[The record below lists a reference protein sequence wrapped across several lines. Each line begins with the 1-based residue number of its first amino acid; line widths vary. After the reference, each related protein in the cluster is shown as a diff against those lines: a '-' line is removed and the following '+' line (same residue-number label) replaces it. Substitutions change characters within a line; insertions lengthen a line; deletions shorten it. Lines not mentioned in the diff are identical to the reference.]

1 MDEFKQS
8 KLEEKNRLFESL
20 KQDNAYRRRV
30 KYVVKTHTEWV
41 DNCLRALVDR
51 IGFKC
56 DGFALVGVGGYG
68 RRQLNP
74 YSDIDILLLSNKAHS
89 GGVDGIVR
97 RVLDFFY
104 FLGYEIS
111 VSVRSVEE
119 CVEYSK
125 KDDTIRTSLLD
136 SRLICGDE
144 KLFGNYLNVL
154 NSKIIGDG
162 REQFIEK
169 KLEYMKARYKKF
181 GGTVFVLEP
190 NVKEGV
196 GSLRDYHTLLWV
208 SKVLFGTKNLLDLKK
223 MGKIEDNDYRKLIDA
238 LYFLWQIRNAL
249 HFEFK
254 KKNDVLFLDAREKI
268 AHQLNFGDTTRL
280 TSSEK
285 LIRRYY
291 YAARNVK
298 NIVNRYL
305 DIFLSKNG
313 KNEYFFLDDK
323 ISINGNVQLKGDL
336 SLYNLFEAFF
346 YSGLY
351 SKPINPKD
359 VGKLRR
365 VLPSISKKRSDRH
378 LSFIFR
384 QLLSL
389 NKPVFETLSEM
400 HEYGVLDRYIPEFG
414 NICCLSKDGL
424 YHKYTVDEHSLQAI
438 KSLDDLYEYDI
449 PKTFLMRLKNAW
461 VNLKPHNR
469 FVLRLACLLHDIGK
483 IKQGKH
489 EVVGYEMSKSI
500 ADRLNLGRDLK
511 EKLGFLVKNHLLIS
525 SIISTRD
532 VDDPK
537 TLEDLL
543 NVVDTK
549 EKLVL
554 LSLLTY
560 ADLKAVND
568 NVWTSWKEDL
578 LESLYL
584 KAMFHF
590 ENRDYDEYL
599 KLNAADSKR
608 KIKVILG
615 SDYSDLIEKFPDSIF
630 NDIRFDVMAQYIK
643 DIKDTGRNA
652 FVYREKSSEAAK
664 VVVYYKNKF
673 GFFNEISGI
682 LACLD
687 ASIVTAK
694 SYDLLD
700 GKIVDVFTV
709 KVNDASELDDFKIED
724 LISEVESGEFDLEA
738 CMESKKRRFL
748 NRLEKLKLE
757 MSLQN
762 VDVIVDNNQSELYT
776 VIRVYA
782 PDRIGLVY
790 YITKVL
796 VEFELQVG
804 MFILDT
810 KGSMAVDTFYVVD
823 KGFKKIYSQKLID
836 LIKSRLYEVLV

>member
-1 MDEFKQS
+1 MEELKQS
-8 KLEEKNRLFESL
+8 KLEEKDRLFESL
-20 KQDNAYRRRV
+20 KKDNVYRRRV
-30 KYVVKTHTEWV
+30 RYVVKTHTNWV
-41 DNCLRALVDR
+41 DSCLQALIYR

-56 DGFALVGVGGYG
+56 NGFAFVGVGGYG

-74 YSDIDILLLSNKAHS
+74 CSDIDILLLSKTSHNDS
-89 GGVDGIVR
+89 LDDVVR
-97 RVLDFFY
+97 QILDFFY

-111 VSVRSVEE
+111 VSARSIDE
-119 CVEYSK
+119 CVEYSRQ
-125 KDDTIRTSLLD
+125 DDTIKTTLVD
-136 SRLICGDE
+136 SRLVCGDDE
-144 KLFGNYLNVL
+144 LFSEYLNVL
-154 NSKIIGDG
+154 NTSIIGEN
-162 REQFIEK
+162 RERFIEK
-169 KLEYMKARYKKF
+169 KLEYMRARYKRF

-208 SKVLFGTKNLLDLKK
+208 SKVLFGAKNLLDLKK
-223 MGKIEDNDYRKLIDA
+223 IGKIEESDYRKLIDA

-254 KKNDVLFLDAREKI
+254 KKNDILFLDAREKI
-268 AHQLNFGDTTRL
+268 ASQLNFKSTTRL
-280 TSSEK
+280 TGSEK

-305 DIFLSKNG
+305 DIFLSKEERT
-313 KNEYFFLDDK
+313 KSFFLDEK
-323 ISINGNVQLKGDL
+323 ILINGNVQFKGDL
-336 SLYNLFEAFF
+336 SVYDLFHSFF

-351 SKPINPKD
+351 SKLVNPKD
-359 VGKLRR
+359 VSKIRK
-365 VLPSISKKRSDRH
+365 VLSSVSKKRSDKH

-389 NKPVFETLSEM
+389 NKPISEVLSEM

-414 NICCLSKDGL
+414 NICCLSKDGF
-424 YHKYTVDEHSLQAI
+424 YHKYTVDEHSLQAV
-438 KSLDDLYEYDI
+438 KVLDDLYEYDI

-461 VNLKPHNR
+461 VNLKPHNK

-489 EVVGYEMSKSI
+489 EIVGSEMSETI
-500 ADRLNLGRDLK
+500 ADRLNLGKDLK
-511 EKLGFLVKNHLLIS
+511 EKLSFLVKNHLLMS

-532 VDDPK
+532 VDDPR

-549 EKLVL
+549 EKLIL

-590 ENRDYDEYL
+590 ENKDYDKYL

-608 KIKVILG
+608 KIKAILG
-615 SDYSDLIEKFPDSIF
+615 SNYFDLIDKLPVSIF
-630 NDIRFDVMAQYIK
+630 NDIKFDIMARYIK

-652 FVYREKSSEAAK
+652 FVYKEEGSDAAK
-664 VVVYYKNKF
+664 VVVYYRNKF

-687 ASIVTAK
+687 ANIVTAK

-709 KVNDASELDDFKIED
+709 KINKTSELDDFKIED
-724 LISEVESGEFDLEA
+724 LISGVENGEFDLGE

-762 VDVIVDNNQSELYT
+762 IDVIVDNSQSELYT

-796 VEFELQVG
+796 MEFELQVG
-804 MFILDT
+804 IFILDT